1 MSKRKTIHS
10 TYGYG
15 GGHVIFLPDGMS
27 IWHSEPFC
35 MTNVRAA

>member
-15 GGHVIFLPDGMS
+15 AHVIFLPDGTT